1 MQLLLASSQLLPA
14 RSHFTFSA
22 LCAAQFPANAMLPVS
37 RQVAI
42 AITPKTLFID
52 FPLSYLILV
61 HNSSPVQNS
70 SAAEWYIILAAVF
83 LRVWPILPFKR

>member
-1 MQLLLASSQLLPA
+1 MLLASSQLLPA

-22 LCAAQFPANAMLPVS
+22 LCVAQFPANAMLHVS

-52 FPLSYLILV
+52 LPLSYCLPNV
-61 HNSSPVQNS
+61 SSPVKNS
-70 SAAEWYIILAAVF
+70 TAAEWFIILAALF
-83 LRVWPILPFKR
+83 LRVWQILPFKR